1 LTLPQPTALAAGDLL
16 LAVVAHQAGNRR
28 NMTAPTGWT
37 AVPNTDRSNAKE
49 VRIHAWFKIAGSNEP
64 PSYTFTLTGAAGV
77 DISGGLLDVS
87 GAGSLNASG
96 SQSGGTS
103 STSVS
108 APSIT
113 TTAPS
118 ALLVFGG
125 ACNNASSFT
134 PPSGMT
140 EQWDRSSSGSGARVA
155 TQTATEGF
163 PGPGATG
170 IRTATASSSCRSV
183 GVQIAV
189 TP

>member
-1 LTLPQPTALAAGDLL
+1 VLA
-16 LAVVAHQAGNRR
+16 
-28 NMTAPTGWT
+28 
-37 AVPNTDRSNAKE
+37 
-49 VRIHAWFKIAGSNEP
+49 
-64 PSYTFTLTGAAGV
+64 
-77 DISGGLLDVS
+77 VS
-87 GAGSLNASG
+87 GATSINASG

-140 EQWDRSSSGSGARVA
+140 EQWDRASSGAGARVA
-155 TQTATEGF
+155 TETAIEGF

-189 TP
+189 RP